1 LPAPAAETAQKD
13 VKRKLTRVARAL
25 EEKYGPHIYPED
37 LNPLEQ
43 IMFAILASGNPVTN
57 AKKAIREFKDQYVDW
72 NEARTATIRMIE
84 ETLERANID
93 NPGRYAEVLK
103 QLLQKVFD
111 EVCRMSLD
119 GLRADGPEK
128 ARKTVAK
135 LDILEP
141 HEQQYLLVGAG
152 VEEAPPLDPCT
163 DRVLERVG
171 VFTKDE
177 PPPKRRKLLETLV
190 AATDALRF
198 HHLMVEHGKKLC
210 TEEDPYPV
218 RCVRCPAQADCDYF
232 KTREQQARVEAKS
245 PKPKAATPAPAKAAG
260 AAAAAG
266 TGAAPKV
273 KKDKDKAPPPARKAK
288 AGAKKGRG
296 DEDEE

>member
-1 LPAPAAETAQKD
+1 MPAPAAETAQKD
-13 VKRKLTRVARAL
+13 VKKKLTRLARTL
-25 EEKYGPHIYPED
+25 EEKYGPHIYPDD
-37 LNPLEQ
+37 LNPLEG

-57 AKKAIREFKDQYVDW
+57 AKKALREFKEEYCDW

-103 QLLQKVFD
+103 QLMQKVFD

-119 GLRADGPEK
+119 GLRTDGPEK
-128 ARKTVAK
+128 ARKTVSK

-152 VEEAPPLDPCT
+152 VEEAPPLDPST
-163 DRVLERVG
+163 DRILERVG
-171 VFTKDE
+171 VFSKDE
-177 PPPKRRKLLETLV
+177 TPQKRRKLLESLV

-218 RCVRCPAQADCDYF
+218 RCVRCPAQAECDF
-232 KTREQQARVEAKS
+232 FRTREQQAKLEAKN
-245 PKPKAATPAPAKAAG
+245 PKPKPAAAKPETSAKKKDKTAAPAK
-260 AAAAAG
+260 
-266 TGAAPKV
+266 K
-273 KKDKDKAPPPARKAK
+273 
-288 AGAKKGRG
+288 AKKGQ
-296 DEDEE
+296 E